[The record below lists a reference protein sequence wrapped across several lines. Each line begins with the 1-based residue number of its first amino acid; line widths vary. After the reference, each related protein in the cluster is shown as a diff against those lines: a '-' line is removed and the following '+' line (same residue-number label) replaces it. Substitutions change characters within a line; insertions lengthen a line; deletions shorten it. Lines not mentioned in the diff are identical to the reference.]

1 MPRFLYLFFAFI
13 GRFLLWDDND
23 WGFFSIVADLL
34 CDFEQD
40 LCGWSASSSEVD
52 VTPDPY
58 IWTQCTAFGLQEE
71 DIPGPDGDYQDL
83 KDKRFIMA
91 SDHAGGKAGARTEL
105 KSPVFKGNEHPLEC
119 FSFWFYFGVSCN

>member
-1 MPRFLYLFFAFI
+1 LDY
-13 GRFLLWDDND
+13 ND
-23 WGFFSIVADLL
+23 CFFSFFPADLL

-40 LCGWSASSSEVD
+40 LCGWSASTNEAGM
-52 VTPDPY
+52 TLY
-58 IWTQCTAFGLQEE
+58 LWTQYTSFGLQEE

-91 SDHAGGKAGARTEL
+91 SDHVGGKAGARTEL

-119 FSFWFYFGVSCN
+119 FSFWFYFGVSCNSKCPLIRL